1 MLPVFC
7 CDKGVKIIAL
17 YWKYIFVRNI
27 SQSCLYS
34 KITSMQMPPLLEDIR
49 ALVKPPLGSIFFFNT
64 GGGRLRRV
72 SGDKDTV
79 PSFEQTS
86 NIIIAF
92 IYV

>member
-7 CDKGVKIIAL
+7 CYKGVKIIAL
-17 YWKYIFVRNI
+17 YWKDIFVRDI

-34 KITSMQMPPLLEDIR
+34 KITSIQIPPLLEDVR
-49 ALVKPPLGSIFFFNT
+49 ALIKPPLGSIFFFNT
-64 GGGRLRRV
+64 GGGRLKRV
-72 SGDKDTV
+72 SRHKDTV

-86 NIIIAF
+86 NIIAF